1 MLSFV
6 NVISA
11 VGNNNSRAPLLV
23 RDCGI
28 EIPTKVLLTYKQ
40 NVNDSPKVAK
50 YAVRERLLDEY
61 TSSGIWL
68 GSVPAVEYVANKM
81 IAKKGFN
88 PLVDPRL
95 FKADNVENPFQGIDF
110 NINKFKNASSK
121 KVQDAIADLVKV
133 KNNRQ
138 VFEGL
143 MSKRFVAAVAIPI
156 ALMGFVLPK
165 CIFALSKK
173 IFEKENAAAK
183 VKNDNNNQ
191 YTDIFGKADITTF
204 GQKKQVAFKGL
215 ASSVASLTIPDK
227 MAAIDGGYAIGRIV
241 TARPGYEPFDIAFK
255 MAGMLYL
262 NFVAPKQIAKLF
274 DFISNKFLNCNVNLD
289 PKLLNDEKFIDAIG
303 KKEFDFLEKMDG
315 RQMLD
320 YIDNN
325 PQSMFAKLAAKFKK
339 VTMLTENY
347 RDPRL
352 FVELDGND
360 GLEKFGK
367 DVYEFAKQSI
377 ESNNLKRYAK
387 KALGV
392 KSFNIISNVALSS
405 FLLAYALPKAQ
416 FALRELFTGSKLEPG
431 LINVDNKKAP
441 N

>member
-1 MLSFV
+1 MSLV

-40 NVNDSPKVAK
+40 NVDDSPKVAK
-50 YAVRERLLDEY
+50 YAVRERLIDEY
-61 TSSGIWL
+61 TSSAIWL

-81 IAKKGFN
+81 ISKKGFN

-95 FKADNVENPFQGIDF
+95 FKADTAENPVQGIDF

-121 KVQDAIADLVKV
+121 KVQDAIADLVNV

-173 IFEKENAAAK
+173 IFEKENTDAK
-183 VKNDNNNQ
+183 VKNDNNQ

-204 GQKKQVAFKGL
+204 GQKKQVSFNGL

-303 KKEFDFLEKMDG
+303 RKEFDFLAKMDG
-315 RQMLD
+315 KQMLD

-339 VTMLTENY
+339 ITMLTENY

-377 ESNNLKRYAK
+377 ESNNFKKYAK